1 MGSVNSKSECL
12 QKPGQSGKTMYMQ
25 CKIKEFDMLTDVLG
39 GKGALNVVIC
49 SNNKKLVEQTSS
61 RMNKDLFDGGS
72 ESDSD
77 DMING
82 SCFSW
87 RSGTRKSNVSGG
99 ELANEIKED
108 RVTMIVCCAH
118 KIRVRYL
125 YNLITDL
132 EKSKLFSRKINIW
145 IDEADESISIWS
157 DPNIDVTHFK
167 KVEKITLV
175 SATFNSVFAKY
186 GRIRMIPLPETHMDK
201 YHKLSECLI
210 EEDCTAGSP
219 TEYFIGVFTKN
230 KDRFVAGT
238 KLFAPG
244 DVTISSHNAIAT
256 FLVDQGWSVMVLNG
270 KRKVILIPGKPEI
283 KIDNQISE
291 EEPEE
296 IGKIMTQIYYD
307 NGLYNFPFAITGQ
320 MCIGRGL
327 TFQNEVFM
335 FDFGILPSIS
345 DDATAYQCACRLS
358 GNIKHFPRYRPPT
371 LITTTTMK
379 AVILRQE
386 RVAINLARMVHLEKK
401 EDVGEEELLIAG
413 GMAGEELE
421 VYRAKKVRLEQH
433 RQLYK
438 KVSESLQVEEFPS
451 LEDLNKRLQD
461 LDKKTKIRELRKVGE
476 FYKCSLGKKSD
487 KQKTSDVRKWLSTQG
502 IDSWGTGLTD
512 ALNLDDIHY
521 GENLTRIYAGYD
533 GDTPTFFLRWLRIP
547 SKEEL

>member
-77 DMING
+77 DVING

-210 EEDCTAGSP
+210 EEDCTAGTP

-230 KDRFVAGT
+230 KGRFSPGT

-296 IGKIMTQIYYD
+296 IGKIMTRIYYD
-307 NGLYNFPFAITGQ
+307 NGLFNYPFAVTGQ
-320 MCIGRGL
+320 MCISRGL
-327 TFQNEVFM
+327 TFQNEEFL
-335 FDFGILPSIS
+335 FNFGIVPSIG
-345 DDATAYQCACRLS
+345 DDATAYQCACRLA
-358 GNIKHFPRYRPPT
+358 GNIKHFPGYRPAT

-386 RVAINLARMVHLEKK
+386 QVATNLARMVHLEKK
-401 EDVGEEELLIAG
+401 DDVGEEELLIAG
-413 GMAGEELE
+413 GMAGDELE
-421 VYRAKKVRLEQH
+421 SYRAKKARETKTAKLHQKLTESVRI
-433 RQLYK
+433 
-438 KVSESLQVEEFPS
+438 EEFS
-451 LEDLNKRLQD
+451 THTDLNARIKA
-461 LDKKTKIRELRKVGE
+461 LDPRGTSRKPEMSNGYYE
-476 FYKCSLGKKSD
+476 CSLGKD
-487 KQKTSDVRKWLSTQG
+487 KKKQDASEVRSWLAVQG
-502 IDSWGTGLTD
+502 IVSWGTGLTNY
-512 ALNLDDIHY
+512 LKPEPHY
-521 GENLTRIYAGYD
+521 GKIATRVYTGYD
-533 GDTPTFFLRWLRIP
+533 GDTPTFFLRWVRIP